1 MPRRRIRSARPTARR
16 SRRSLSTPGRACRF
30 PRCSWPSSGASV
42 ETRQDG
48 GFVLPD
54 ILPGEIHLSVSAVG
68 YGLVQRTLH
77 LARGGTADLTIPLSE
92 GSATYTETVT
102 VAADRFERPEP
113 VPSQQTERSNHAEV
127 SLEHCLSPS
136 LRAQVALYHRDDE
149 DVIRRPQADTRLV
162 AGRVLRGS
170 TTARFATRLDGFA

>member
-1 MPRRRIRSARPTARR
+1 VP
-16 SRRSLSTPGRACRF
+16 LSKVLVAVEG
-30 PRCSWPSSGASV
+30 GASV

-54 ILPGEIHLSVSAVG
+54 ILPGEIHLSVAAVG

-92 GSATYTETVT
+92 GSATYKETVT

-113 VPSQQTERSNHAEV
+113 VLTADGTIQSCRGQPRALLEPVAARSG
-127 SLEHCLSPS
+127 
-136 LRAQVALYHRDDE
+136 
-149 DVIRRPQADTRLV
+149 RLV
-162 AGRVLRGS
+162 S
-170 TTARFATRLDGFA
+170 P

>member
-1 MPRRRIRSARPTARR
+1 MPFGVCERPGIRWQIRAEFRSPSKQSLRNRPGDYETDRRSAALTGNAPAQDPIGPADRATIKAIVVDARTGVP
-16 SRRSLSTPGRACRF
+16 LSKVLVAVEG
-30 PRCSWPSSGASV
+30 GASV

-113 VPSQQTERSNHAEV
+113 VPSQQTERSNHA
-127 SLEHCLSPS
+127 S
-136 LRAQVALYHRDDE
+136 
-149 DVIRRPQADTRLV
+149 
-162 AGRVLRGS
+162 S
-170 TTARFATRLDGFA
+170 TA

>member
-1 MPRRRIRSARPTARR
+1 VP
-16 SRRSLSTPGRACRF
+16 LSKVLVAVEG
-30 PRCSWPSSGASV
+30 GASV

-54 ILPGEIHLSVSAVG
+54 ILPGEIHLSVAAVG

-127 SLEHCLSPS
+127 SLEHRLSPS